1 MSGVREALTPENAVC
16 RLARRPDPLALR
28 PWEFTGKERF
38 DDPRRR
44 FRTMY
49 AATQRLAC
57 YLEALAPL
65 RPSPRLIAAW
75 RAMQGTVELYP
86 RPRIPDDWLR
96 QRTLA
101 HFRVVGKVR
110 LLDARAIETCAVLRT
125 ELAETLEALGLP
137 DLDPSTLRG
146 PQRGLTQAIA
156 MWAFEHGYGGIAYR
170 SRFDD
175 GLAYTLDCWA
185 LFEGTATE
193 AHGRYEEVTRDD
205 PDLRLAAS
213 LHGLE
218 L

>member
-1 MSGVREALTPENAVC
+1 VSGVRETPVPEGALC
-16 RLARRPDPLALR
+16 RLAQRPDPLALT

-57 YLEALAPL
+57 FLEALAPL

-75 RAMQGTVELYP
+75 RAMRGTVQSYP
-86 RPRIPDDWLR
+86 SSRIPDDWLR
-96 QRTLA
+96 QRSLA
-101 HFRVVGKVR
+101 HFRVIGEVR

-125 ELAETLEALGLP
+125 ELAETLEVLGLP

-193 AHGRYEEVTRDD
+193 AYSQYEDMTRAD
-205 PDLRLAAS
+205 PDLQLAAS
-213 LHGLE
+213 LHRLE